1 MRHWIAGVPARAELA
16 LFAWEADCE
25 LRGWATAA
33 RNWWSSDPHGGI
45 LAITVDGSHRGE
57 GIGTA
62 LAEAADEHL
71 GRLGVRTT
79 RAGSLDEPGARALA
93 ARRGFE
99 EIAAATVSGVDPRT
113 VEPRPIPAGVELV
126 PWAEHGRP
134 RPCPRAGPG
143 ALPRHPERGLRRD
156 RARGVEGRVLAEPAD
171 RRRREPGGARRRAAR
186 RPDDDPHRPAQR
198 PRAEQPLRRPAA
210 VSRQRAGAPPQ
221 VPQPPS
227 RRRARRDD
235 RPHRQR
241 RDERADAGGE
251 QAARLRAVRPPSRV
265 GAGCRY
271 QRHGELDVR
280 AEAGRAQPR
289 GRCTCPPAV
298 ARTSPCSS
306 TSPAAPSQ
314 GVVAVSS
321 SGPPF
326 GAFLPITKKLR
337 PADRPRAKQD
347 GEGRGLADD
356 DAHLHRASRRD
367 ELLEVDR
374 ARARRP
380 GHGEGERGDDESG
393 AAAGRRMAEPP
404 SDRRAQVGQRSC

>member
-1 MRHWIAGVPARAELA
+1 MIRDGTLDDIPRAAAMRQRAWPESIVTEEGMRHWIAGVPARAELA

-33 RNWWSSDPHGGI
+33 RNWWSSDPQGGI

-126 PWAEHGRP
+126 PWGEMDDP
-134 RPCPRAGPG
+134 GPVHE
-143 ALPRHPERGLRRD
+143 LDLELSRD
-156 RARGVEGRVLAEPAD
+156 IPNEDYDAIELE
-171 RRRREPGGARRRAAR
+171 EWKAAFWQS
-186 RPDDDPHRPAQR
+186 PLIDDDASLVALVDGQLAGLTMIRIDRPSGRAQNN
-198 PRAEQPLRRPAA
+198 LVRRPAA
-210 VSRQRAGAPPQ
+210 VSRPRAGAPPQ

-271 QRHGELDVR
+271 QVTVSSMCVPKPD
-280 AEAGRAQPR
+280 GRATR
-289 GRCTCPPAV
+289 NVYVPA
-298 ARTSPCSS
+298 
-306 TSPAAPSQ
+306 
-314 GVVAVSS
+314 G
-321 SGPPF
+321 SG
-326 GAFLPITKKLR
+326 
-337 PADRPRAKQD
+337 
-347 GEGRGLADD
+347 
-356 DAHLHRASRRD
+356 SN
-367 ELLEVDR
+367 
-374 ARARRP
+374 
-380 GHGEGERGDDESG
+380 
-393 AAAGRRMAEPP
+393 EPL
-404 SDRRAQVGQRSC
+404 Q